1 MNIKML
7 IWKVKERLYFK
18 DIDRFKV
25 RMNTLVIR
33 TDDDPLIPQDKN
45 AYHEYYL
52 KFRKSA

>member
-18 DIDRFKV
+18 DIEKYKV

-33 TDDDPLIPQDKN
+33 TNDDPLIPQDKN